1 MSTVTATAPVA
12 TTTRSSKKPRTS
24 TSGGSGT
31 AWAMLAPAGVL
42 MLVFLIVPIVLTLS
56 LAFTD
61 ARLISPTPAKFTGLT
76 NFTRLFGSNVFW
88 HSLQN
93 TIVFAVVIVPLQ
105 SACALGLAVLVNAKV
120 RGTNFFRTVYF
131 LPVVTSMVVVSML
144 WLFMY
149 QQDGLINSLLA
160 QIGITGP
167 DWIGDPNTALF
178 AIILMSAWQAMG
190 FHMVI
195 WLSGLQTIS
204 ADLYEAASLDGAG
217 PWQQFVNVT
226 WPGLKQTRTFILITI
241 TIAAFSLFT
250 QINVMTQGGPLDSTS
265 TLVFLAVR
273 TGFQQQQTGY
283 ASAMSLV
290 FFVLVLAVSLVQRHL
305 TGDRELQRGAR
316 PKPTPPPRRPKPH
329 RTGPPEPGRSRGCPG
344 W

>member
-1 MSTVTATAPVA
+1 MSIAIAAESASGQKIAAEPPS
-12 TTTRSSKKPRTS
+12 RKRRS
-24 TSGGSGT
+24 TSGKAAVT
-31 AWAMLAPAGVL
+31 AWTMLAPAGIL
-42 MLVFLIVPIVLTLS
+42 MLVFLIVPIILTLS

-61 ARLISPTPAKFTGLT
+61 ARLISPTPAKFIGLN

-93 TIVFAVVIVPLQ
+93 TIVFALVIVPVQ

-149 QQDGLINSLLA
+149 QQDGLINALLA
-160 QIGITGP
+160 KIGITGP
-167 DWIGDPNTALF
+167 DWLGDPNTALF

-204 ADLYEAASLDGAG
+204 ADLYEAASLDGANG
-217 PWQQFVNVT
+217 WQQFAHVT

-290 FFVLVLAVSLVQRHL
+290 FFVLVLAVSLVQRYL
-305 TGDRELQRGAR
+305 TRDKDLQR
-316 PKPTPPPRRPKPH
+316 
-329 RTGPPEPGRSRGCPG
+329 
-344 W
+344 